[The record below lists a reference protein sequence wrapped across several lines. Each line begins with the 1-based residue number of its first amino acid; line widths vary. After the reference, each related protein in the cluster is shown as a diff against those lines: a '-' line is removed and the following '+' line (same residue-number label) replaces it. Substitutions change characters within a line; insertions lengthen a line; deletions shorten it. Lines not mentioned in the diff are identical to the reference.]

1 MAHRTILTDRQRAAL
16 FDLPEDEATHLR
28 FYVLS
33 DHDIALIRHRR
44 RPSNRLGFA
53 LQLCAFRYPGR
64 LIQPGETIPETMLT
78 FIGAQLGFAAE
89 ELAAYGARRGT
100 RYEHSAALQELY
112 GYRPFEGQARR
123 EMLQWLALAAEDA
136 TDNPG
141 LASEF
146 LGAMRSRRIIVP
158 GPTTVE
164 RVSANA
170 LVEAERCIAR
180 RIVDRLTP
188 DARRRLNGLLD
199 DTTERGISRF
209 VWLRQFE
216 PGRNSA
222 DMNELLDRLD
232 TLRAL
237 GLPADALKG
246 VPAHRIGRLRR
257 EGERRYADDLRA
269 LGETRRLAILIAC
282 AVEWCVMLADAAIET
297 HDRILG
303 RLYRQAERRRDEM
316 LEGERSD
323 TAILRGFVAAGEAL
337 VAARLLGND
346 LETAV
351 ETSTTWTAFERLV
364 RDAARLTERV
374 EADQIDF
381 LPEGYARLRRY
392 APRFLASF
400 SFCASPAAKPLLTA
414 IELLKQMNTTGA
426 KDVPAEAPRGFVRP
440 KWRARIFRADGTDRR
455 YWELALLFE
464 LRNGLRSGDLWTDE
478 SRRYR
483 SIETALIPAQAA
495 RSCPRLAVPLD
506 VETWLAAS
514 MAAGSVVP
522 SHILRKL
529 AAYPRQNGLAMALR
543 EIGRIERTLFILD
556 WLTDRDL
563 QRRAQIGIN
572 KGEAHHSLKRALFFN
587 RLGELRDRTRENQ
600 AYRVAGLNLLAAT
613 ITYWNTLHLG
623 AAVVALDVEGRR
635 PSTKA
640 LAHVSPLAWEHI
652 TLTGEYRWN

>member
-16 FDLPEDEATHLR
+16 FDLPEDEATHFR

-33 DHDIALIRHRR
+33 DHDIALIRRRR

-123 EMLQWLALAAEDA
+123 EMLQWLASAAEAA

-164 RVSANA
+164 RVCADA
-170 LVEAERCIAR
+170 LVEAERRIAR

-188 DARRRLNGLLD
+188 DARRRLDGLLD

-237 GLPADALKG
+237 GLPADALEG

-323 TAILRGFVAAGEAL
+323 TTNILRGFVAAGEAL
-337 VAARLLGND
+337 VAARLMGND
-346 LETAV
+346 LEAAV

-374 EADQIDF
+374 EADPIDF

-400 SFCASPAAKPLLTA
+400 SFCASPAAKLLLTA

-440 KWRARIFRADGTDRR
+440 KWRARIFRADGIDRR

-495 RSCPRLAVPLD
+495 RSCPRLAVPPD
-506 VETWLAAS
+506 VETWLAARRRYLGHRLDEVGR
-514 MAAGSVVP
+514 AAERGALAGAEIKDGKLRLERLELEAPEDVDALLVDLYQRVP
-522 SHILRKL
+522 RPRVTDLLLEVDRRLRRS
-529 AAYPRQNGLAMALR
+529 PH
-543 EIGRIERTLFILD
+543 RI
-556 WLTDRDL
+556 
-563 QRRAQIGIN
+563 
-572 KGEAHHSLKRALFFN
+572 
-587 RLGELRDRTRENQ
+587 
-600 AYRVAGLNLLAAT
+600 AAT
-613 ITYWNTLHLG
+613 
-623 AAVVALDVEGRR
+623 
-635 PSTKA
+635 
-640 LAHVSPLAWEHI
+640 
-652 TLTGEYRWN
+652 